1 MVAVVTDGLVPT
13 GDGHTELD
21 EDERHDLIPTYIAT
35 RRELFDAEQRNIT
48 KALLRARPTVE
59 RLLDDK
65 YLRELHRS
73 MFGDVW
79 SWAGRYRTRETNLG
93 VEPHVISTAVRT
105 LVDDTRT
112 WIDHATYPIDEIGAR
127 FHHRLVAVHPFVNGN
142 GRHGRVATDLLLSAL
157 GRPAFTWGA
166 HLAVDTGHLRREYRE
181 ALMAA
186 DRGDLDALL
195 AFVRT

>member
-1 MVAVVTDGLVPT
+1 MSDGLVPT

-21 EDERHDLIPTYIAT
+21 EDERNDLIPTYIAT

-79 SWAGRYRTRETNLG
+79 SWAGRYRIRETNIG
-93 VEPHVISTAVRT
+93 VEPTLISTAVKT

-112 WIDHATYPIDEIGAR
+112 WIDHTTYPIDEIGAR

-142 GRHGRVATDLLLSAL
+142 GRHGRIAADLLVAAL
-157 GRPAFTWGA
+157 GQEPFSWGSG
-166 HLAVDTGHLRREYRE
+166 LAVDTDRLRRAYRE
-181 ALMAA
+181 ALVAA
-186 DRGDLDALL
+186 DHDDLHLLL
-195 AFVRT
+195 AFVRS

>member
-1 MVAVVTDGLVPT
+1 MNDGLVPA

-79 SWAGRYRTRETNLG
+79 SWAGRYRTRETNIG
-93 VEPHVISTAVRT
+93 VEPALISTAVRT
-105 LVDDTRT
+105 LVDDTRA
-112 WIDHATYPIDEIGAR
+112 WIDQKTYPIDELGAR

-142 GRHGRVATDLLLSAL
+142 GRHGRIAADLLLAAL
-157 GRPAFTWGA
+157 GQEPFSWGSG
-166 HLAVDTGHLRREYRE
+166 LAVDTDRLRRAYRE
-181 ALMAA
+181 ALVAA
-186 DRGDLDALL
+186 DHDDLHLLL
-195 AFVRT
+195 AFVRS

>member
-1 MVAVVTDGLVPT
+1 MSDGLVPT

-48 KALLRARPTVE
+48 KALLRARPTAD

-65 YLRELHRS
+65 YLRDLHRW

-79 SWAGRYRTRETNLG
+79 SWAGRYRIRETNIG
-93 VEPHVISTAVRT
+93 VEPALIATGVRT
-105 LVDDTRT
+105 LVADTRA
-112 WIDHATYPIDEIGAR
+112 WIELTTYPIDEIGAR

-142 GRHGRVATDLLLSAL
+142 GRHGRIAAARSNNGL
-157 GRPAFTWGA
+157 GIAGMAQVRIMPIQVFNAGGGGSF
-166 HLAVDTGHLRREYRE
+166 E
-181 ALMAA
+181 AMTKK
-186 DRGDLDALL
+186 D
-195 AFVRT
+195 

>member
-1 MVAVVTDGLVPT
+1 MSDGLIPT

-48 KALLRARPTVE
+48 QALLRPPPTVV

-65 YLRELHRS
+65 YLRDLHRA

-79 SWAGRYRTRETNLG
+79 SWAGRYRTRETNIG
-93 VEPHVISTAVRT
+93 VEPAFISTSVRA
-105 LVDDTRT
+105 LVDDART
-112 WIDHATYPIDEIGAR
+112 WIERATYTSDEIGAR

-142 GRHGRVATDLLLSAL
+142 GRHGRVAADLLVVALGGVAFSWGARLSVSTDELRRSYRRALVEADHGDLSAL
-157 GRPAFTWGA
+157 LTFARS
-166 HLAVDTGHLRREYRE
+166 
-181 ALMAA
+181 
-186 DRGDLDALL
+186 
-195 AFVRT
+195 

>member
-1 MVAVVTDGLVPT
+1 MSDGLVPT

-65 YLRELHRS
+65 YLRDLHRS

-79 SWAGRYRTRETNLG
+79 SWAGRYRTRETNIG
-93 VEPHVISTAVRT
+93 VEPALISTAVKT
-105 LVDDTRT
+105 LVDDTRA
-112 WIDHATYPIDEIGAR
+112 WIDHTTYPIDEIGAR

-142 GRHGRVATDLLLSAL
+142 GRHGRIAADLLLAAL
-157 GRPAFTWGA
+157 GQEPFSWGSG
-166 HLAVDTGHLRREYRE
+166 LAVDTDRLRRVYRE
-181 ALMAA
+181 ALVAA
-186 DRGDLDALL
+186 DHDDLQLLL
-195 AFVRT
+195 AFVRS